1 MTKAFYELVLS
12 SQAVGEFLQY
22 IDTGIEFTEVKQDYM
37 NELYQYCNIHRVP
50 DDASVSQ
57 QVKDIFHHFNQ
68 EYFQYDLFGT
78 YEMQLLKY
86 TKGGKYNWHSDYGV
100 SENPY
105 GDRKLSLSLQLSD
118 PMEYR
123 GGTMRI
129 RDWYNREYDMAL
141 ECGNAMVFDARVP
154 HRVFP
159 VDEGT
164 RYAVVAWAH
173 GPKLR

>member
-37 NELYQYCNIHRVP
+37 EELYQYCNIHRIP
-50 DDASVSQ
+50 NDAPVTQ
-57 QVKDIFHHFNQ
+57 QVKDIFHYIN
-68 EYFQYDLFGT
+68 EKYFQYDLFDT
-78 YEMQLLKY
+78 YEIQLLKY
-86 TKGGKYNWHSDYGV
+86 TEGGKYNWHSDYGV

-118 PMEYR
+118 PIEYR

-129 RDWYNREYDMAL
+129 RDWYNREYDMAP